1 MGCRYDLLLPKIG
14 SITGSIG
21 FWKDPKIQKS
31 EENSTTSKN
40 WIKKLEGKHTALK
53 NWIQKMEGNSTT
65 PENCVLT
72 SFLNERSTIF
82 YQVFSLVW
90 FWILLRNDFSSY
102 PISPQFKMW
111 HVPPTLDWNSD
122 VLRFLEVGWT
132 IYYYRG
138 SPDRTN
144 FAPPGNHT
152 IYKKLYKV
160 RSDLVL
166 K

>member
-1 MGCRYDLLLPKIG
+1 MVV
-14 SITGSIG
+14 
-21 FWKDPKIQKS
+21 FQ
-31 EENSTTSKN
+31 
-40 WIKKLEGKHTALK
+40 KLEGKTTTLNFWNQKLEGKPTTLK

-65 PENCVLT
+65 PKNCVLT
-72 SFLNERSTIF
+72 SFLNERRTIF

-90 FWILLRNDFSSY
+90 FGILLRNDFSSY

-138 SPDRTN
+138 SPDRTILR
-144 FAPPGNHT
+144 PQGIILC
-152 IYKKLYKV
+152 IYKN
-160 RSDLVL
+160 RTR
-166 K
+166 